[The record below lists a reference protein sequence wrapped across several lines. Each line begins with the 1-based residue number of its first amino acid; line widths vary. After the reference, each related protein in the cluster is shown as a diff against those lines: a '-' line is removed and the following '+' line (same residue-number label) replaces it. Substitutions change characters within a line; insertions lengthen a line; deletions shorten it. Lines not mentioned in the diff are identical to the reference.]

1 MRRNALI
8 FASIGW
14 FMVLAG
20 RLSISTLLVKIESS
34 FNMNHAIAGLA
45 LSCMWF
51 SYGLMQFPSG
61 LFSDIKGRKVTILCA
76 MVAFS
81 VSYLLV
87 GLSFHYL
94 MFFGVVVLLGVGS
107 GCFQTAG
114 ISMLSDLYQEGRGK
128 ALGIQA
134 SFGSMAGL
142 VPIVVPVIA
151 ARYHWRVVFFI
162 LAGIGIVMAYFFKLF
177 TTESTQLP
185 GQVSIRERFL
195 DGISA
200 LRDRETLLLF
210 MVTLI
215 VAATWIGFT
224 SFYPAYLI
232 ETKGFSELE
241 AGLSLALLSFGGILL
256 KPLVGV
262 LSDRF
267 NRKAIISTLLFMAS
281 GATGTMVAV
290 KSLNWI
296 LTASVVLS
304 INTAIFLV
312 INSQLMQRWEE
323 KGRGGK
329 LGFYRT
335 LTILLGSPM
344 AALIGYS
351 ATHYSFDFP
360 FMIISGLLLTAAV
373 SVLINLVM
381 GAGSKLANE

>member
-1 MRRNALI
+1 MRKNALI

-20 RLSISTLLVKIESS
+20 RLSISTLLVKIEKS
-34 FNMNHAIAGLA
+34 FNIDHAVAGIA
-45 LSCMWF
+45 LSAMWL
-51 SYGLMQFPSG
+51 SYAVMQFPSG

-81 VSYLLV
+81 VSYLLI
-87 GLSFHYL
+87 GISFHYM
-94 MFFGVVVLLGVGS
+94 MFFGVVILLGVGS

-114 ISMLSDLYQEGRGK
+114 ISMLSDLYRERRGR

-162 LAGIGIVMAYFFKLF
+162 LAGIGIGLAYFFRLYVN
-177 TTESTQLP
+177 ESTRLP

-195 DGISA
+195 NGIYA
-200 LRDRETLLLF
+200 LRESETLLLF
-210 MVTLI
+210 MVTLM

-232 ETKGFSELE
+232 DTKGFSELE
-241 AGLSLALLSFGGILL
+241 AGLSLALLSFGGIFL

-262 LSDRF
+262 WSDRY
-267 NRKAIISTLLFMAS
+267 NRKAIISILLLFTS
-281 GATGTMVAV
+281 GATGTLVGIT
-290 KSLNWI
+290 SLKWV
-296 LTASVVLS
+296 LTVSVVLS
-304 INTAIFLV
+304 INTSIFLV

-351 ATHYSFDFP
+351 ATHYSFDLP
-360 FMIISGLLLTAAV
+360 FIIISVLLLAAAV
-373 SVLINLVM
+373 AVLINLVM
-381 GAGSKLANE
+381 GTRSKPSKG